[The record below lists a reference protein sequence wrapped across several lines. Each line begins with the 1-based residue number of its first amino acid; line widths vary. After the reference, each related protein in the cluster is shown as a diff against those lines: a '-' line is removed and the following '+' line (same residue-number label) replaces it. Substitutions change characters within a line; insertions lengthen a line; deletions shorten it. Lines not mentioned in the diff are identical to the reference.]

1 MFFPRA
7 KLSGPIK
14 TSQAED
20 SVVLES
26 NSSVI
31 PPLIATG
38 FGLGF
43 LYLSLFVSSRFI
55 PAVCGFFCLL
65 ICAELLL
72 RPRVLV
78 SSRSRS
84 IQILVW
90 NWLRLRRVA
99 KDEISFADIREL
111 LVEAEFEL
119 GVDEHPVVWHL
130 VVLSGENHRADLAWH
145 FQQAPTM
152 LVAKQLA
159 ELTGKP
165 IRVEKDPT
173 NSGRWASWGYNF
185 LR

>member
-1 MFFPRA
+1 MLFPQA
-7 KLSGPIK
+7 KLSGPVK
-14 TSQAED
+14 ASQAAD
-20 SVVLES
+20 SVLLEA
-26 NSSVI
+26 NSSSI
-31 PPLIATG
+31 APLITAG

-43 LYLSLFVSSRFI
+43 LYLSVVASSPWI
-55 PAVCGFFCLL
+55 PAFCGFLCFLVG
-65 ICAELLL
+65 AELLL

-78 SSRSRS
+78 SSSS
-84 IQILVW
+84 HLIQVLAW
-90 NWLRLRRVA
+90 SWLRLRRVA
-99 KDEISFADIREL
+99 KDEIPFAEIREL
-111 LVEAEFEL
+111 LVEAEFDL

-152 LVAKQLA
+152 LVAKHLA

>member
-1 MFFPRA
+1 MLLPRA
-7 KLSGPIK
+7 KLSGPVK
-14 TSQAED
+14 ASQAED
-20 SVVLES
+20 SVLLES
-26 NSSVI
+26 NSSSI
-31 PPLIATG
+31 PPLIAAG

-43 LYLSLFVSSRFI
+43 LYLSLVVSSGFI
-55 PAVCGFFCLL
+55 PTVCGFFCILV
-65 ICAELLL
+65 CAELLL

-78 SSRSRS
+78 SSRSHS
-84 IQILVW
+84 IQILGW
-90 NWLRLRRVA
+90 SWLRLRRNA
-99 KDEISFADIREL
+99 KDEIPFADIREL
-111 LVEAEFEL
+111 LVEAEFDL
-119 GVDEHPVVWHL
+119 GVDQHPVVWHL

>member
-1 MFFPRA
+1 VFFPPA

-14 TSQAED
+14 ASQAED
-20 SVVLES
+20 SVLLES
-26 NSSVI
+26 NSSVV
-31 PPLIATG
+31 PPLIAAS

-43 LYLSLFVSSRFI
+43 LYLSFIASSSFI
-55 PAVCGFFCLL
+55 PAVCGFLCFLV
-65 ICAELLL
+65 CAELLL
-72 RPRVLV
+72 RPHVLV
-78 SSRSRS
+78 SSGSHS

-99 KDEISFADIREL
+99 KDEIPFADIREL
-111 LVEAEFEL
+111 LVEAEFDL
-119 GVDEHPVVWHL
+119 DGREHPVVWHL
-130 VVLSGENHRADLAWH
+130 VVLSGENRRADLAWH

-159 ELTGKP
+159 EFTGKP
-165 IRVEKDPT
+165 IRIEKDPT

>member
-1 MFFPRA
+1 VLFSPA

-14 TSQAED
+14 SSQVED
-20 SVVLES
+20 SVLLES
-26 NSSVI
+26 NSSAI
-31 PPLIATG
+31 PPLIAAS

-43 LYLSLFVSSRFI
+43 LYLSLVASSPFI
-55 PAVCGFFCLL
+55 SAACGFLCFLF
-65 ICAELLL
+65 CAELLL

-78 SSRSRS
+78 SSRSHS
-84 IQILVW
+84 IHILVW

-99 KDEISFADIREL
+99 KNEIPFADIREL
-111 LVEAEFEL
+111 LVEAEFDL
-119 GVDEHPVVWHL
+119 GIDEHPVVWHL
-130 VVLSGENHRADLAWH
+130 VVLSRENHRADLAWH